1 MRSMSKVFQETP
13 FLIAQPIFNQCISW
27 SPIIQCMS
35 NDLLMKKVFC
45 NIFGHHY
52 SVSKK
57 VTQHIKEY
65 KCVHCGKEVTTDVT
79 GNLSALTPELQDINH
94 TLEIIYQKRHGSSQ
108 QVA

>member
-1 MRSMSKVFQETP
+1 MHGEGSPDRTMR
-13 FLIAQPIFNQCISW
+13 LITYF
-27 SPIIQCMS
+27 
-35 NDLLMKKVFC
+35 MKKIFC
-45 NIFGHHY
+45 QIFGHHY

-65 KCVHCGKEVTTDVT
+65 KCVHCGKEVTTDVS

-94 TLEIIYQKRHGSSQ
+94 TLEIIYRKRHAGEQ